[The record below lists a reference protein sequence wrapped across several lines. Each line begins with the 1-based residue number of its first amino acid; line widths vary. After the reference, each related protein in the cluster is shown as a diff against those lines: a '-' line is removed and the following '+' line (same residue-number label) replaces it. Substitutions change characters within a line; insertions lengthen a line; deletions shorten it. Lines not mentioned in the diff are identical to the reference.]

1 MCGGVYLSD
10 LLLHAFD
17 FILPWLHLSAQLL
30 DLVVQYKLEL
40 LQLLVLL
47 LQVIN
52 TLLLHRE
59 RETEEGSVWCFS
71 QPSTTTPT
79 PTSSTHTR
87 GRGHW
92 CLSSPPTHTHTYLI
106 LNGVIPLLDLLF
118 EPLNVG
124 LERFNNSISLAHLLS

>member
-59 RETEEGSVWCFS
+59 RERQRRVVCGVFPSLPQPLLPPPLPHTHEEEGTGAS
-71 QPSTTTPT
+71 
-79 PTSSTHTR
+79 H
-87 GRGHW
+87 
-92 CLSSPPTHTHTYLI
+92 PPPHTHTLT
-106 LNGVIPLLDLLF
+106 
-118 EPLNVG
+118 
-124 LERFNNSISLAHLLS
+124 LS